1 VGVRHKAH
9 ALGAQHI
16 FTPSLQVRCLYGSF
30 GSYTE
35 TGSTANLTVNSQTV
49 QTLEERAGLKLTRI
63 TLLNSASTLL
73 IHLTGGALGVG
84 VAF

>member
-1 VGVRHKAH
+1 V
-9 ALGAQHI
+9 
-16 FTPSLQVRCLYGSF
+16 QVRFLYGSF

-49 QTLEERAGLKLTRI
+49 QTLEERAELKLTRI
-63 TLLNSASTLL
+63 TLLNSASTPL
-73 IHLTGGALGVG
+73 IHLTGSALGVG